1 MTTLSRLFV
10 VLTLGLALLTCVVQ
24 ARADD
29 ITPRDLDHE
38 MLAWQ
43 ALQSDPKLGPLNL
56 CVKVRDR
63 VATLWGPVPSRE
75 LADRAVSA
83 LRKLP
88 EIATVRNQ
96 MMVQLPED
104 TVYPPMQLMPPRP
117 VPVPLT
123 EPNEK
128 LAWQP
133 VLPETPKPAPKS
145 VAMSPP
151 LTAPVSRAKDIVSP
165 ADPPDAAAVSGAVQS
180 LIQSDDRFARI
191 RYEVK
196 QGKVYLGGAVY
207 RWSDLRELS
216 LAVTQIPGVEAAV
229 LREVRLEPQR

>member
-1 MTTLSRLFV
+1 MTIASRLFV
-10 VLTLGLALLTCVVQ
+10 VLALALLTFAVQ

-29 ITPRDLDHE
+29 VTARDLDHE

-63 VATLWGPVPSRE
+63 VATLWGPVPTRD
-75 LADRAVSA
+75 LAERAVNT

-88 EIATVRNQ
+88 EIASVRNQ
-96 MMVQLPED
+96 MMLQFAED

-117 VPVPLT
+117 GPAPLT
-123 EPNEK
+123 DSSEK

-133 VLPETPKPAPKS
+133 ALPEAPGPGPKN

-151 LTAPVSRAKDIVSP
+151 VTAPVSRAKDIVAP
-165 ADPPDAAAVSGAVQS
+165 ADPPDTAAVSSAVQS
-180 LIQSDDRFARI
+180 LIQSDERFARI

-216 LAVTQIPGVEAAV
+216 LAVTNIPGVEAAV
-229 LREVRLEPQR
+229 LREVRLEQK